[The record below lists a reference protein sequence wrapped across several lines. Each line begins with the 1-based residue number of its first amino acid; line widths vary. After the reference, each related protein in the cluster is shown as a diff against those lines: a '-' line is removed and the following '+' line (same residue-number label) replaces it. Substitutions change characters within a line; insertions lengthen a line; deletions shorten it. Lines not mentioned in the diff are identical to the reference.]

1 MNPSNNDHWVSS
13 RRRHRWRQVRFTIA
27 WLIAMIM
34 KADIDKTTA
43 FPIYSLLMPS
53 WDGDSIIPLKV
64 ASNTLAT
71 TSNPK
76 SPLATTRKI
85 HGKYKIKLTTTIS
98 SSSSGSSSS
107 GNSSSSSSYSSNS
120 SNSNSITSS
129 LYSLWILRIIKKP
142 LVFIANL
149 QHGAFRLG
157 NHSKIVMGAFFLW
170 QRILPDM
177 VQYDSDLVVPFPRN
191 TPFPPCARFAKW

>member
-1 MNPSNNDHWVSS
+1 
-13 RRRHRWRQVRFTIA
+13 
-27 WLIAMIM
+27 M

-76 SPLATTRKI
+76 SPLATRRII
-85 HGKYKIKLTTTIS
+85 HRKYKIKLTTTIS
-98 SSSSGSSSS
+98 SSSSSGSSS
-107 GNSSSSSSYSSNS
+107 GNTSSSSYSSNS
-120 SNSNSITSS
+120 SNSSSITSS
-129 LYSLWILRIIKKP
+129 LYSLWILRIIKQP

-149 QHGAFRLG
+149 QNGAFRLG
-157 NHSKIVMGAFFLW
+157 NHSKIVMGAYFHGSAYLQTWFNTTAIWWFLF
-170 QRILPDM
+170 RGIRLSRHAPDSLND
-177 VQYDSDLVVPFPRN
+177 QQLSICIQISKYQ
-191 TPFPPCARFAKW
+191 TPTKLSKCS